1 MRRGLGSSCD
11 FARTITFGG
20 VGWGSRK
27 AKDVAT
33 AAGSII
39 ASGLITASCEAA
51 ASTGNIA
58 AAVPIEENTCDHK
71 VQKDPVRVRH
81 QGSEGVTEGD
91 VEA

>member
-20 VGWGSRK
+20 VAVGSRK

-58 AAVPIEENTCDHK
+58 AAVPIEENTCEHK
-71 VQKDPVRVRH
+71 VITTMITKSRRTPCAC
-81 QGSEGVTEGD
+81 GTK
-91 VEA
+91 AAK